1 MRETLM
7 NKFER
12 NYEYNLSLKANALLH
27 GALNEVEYFL
37 KLRMPHFLTL
47 PTKVMAHGKQK

>member
-1 MRETLM
+1 MS
-7 NKFER
+7 KFER
-12 NYEYNLSLKANALLH
+12 NYEYNLSLKANALSH

-47 PTKVMAHGKQK
+47 PTKVMVHGKQKWT